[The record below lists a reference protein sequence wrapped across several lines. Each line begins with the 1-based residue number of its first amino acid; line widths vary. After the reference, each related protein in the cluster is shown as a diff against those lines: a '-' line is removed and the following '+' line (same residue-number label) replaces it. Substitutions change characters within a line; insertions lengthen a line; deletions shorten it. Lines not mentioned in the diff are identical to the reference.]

1 MNSQIMIVEDDVDI
15 RSTIERILEEYG
27 YETIGA
33 ADGVDALAALNDG
46 MPGLILLDLSLPRMD
61 GWSFAAELGRLG
73 MRPMI
78 PLVVMTADG
87 RAQEK
92 AAQLG
97 ADDYIQKPFNLDR
110 LLDIVERRAKP
121 GQ

>member
-1 MNSQIMIVEDDVDI
+1 
-15 RSTIERILEEYG
+15 
-27 YETIGA
+27 
-33 ADGVDALAALNDG
+33 